1 MLFLPSFIGMI
12 VGVFFLVYGVILFF
26 VNLKKISIKDVII
39 ILLLISIAI
48 SFHAVLHFLNEI
60 YYNFNP
66 IQKILNP
73 KL

>member
-1 MLFLPSFIGMI
+1 MLLLPSFIGMI
-12 VGVFFLVYGVILFF
+12 VGVFFLVYGVILFII
-26 VNLKKISIKDVII
+26 NLKKISTKDIII

-48 SFHAVLHFLNEI
+48 SFHAILHFLNEI

-66 IQKILNP
+66 IQQILNT